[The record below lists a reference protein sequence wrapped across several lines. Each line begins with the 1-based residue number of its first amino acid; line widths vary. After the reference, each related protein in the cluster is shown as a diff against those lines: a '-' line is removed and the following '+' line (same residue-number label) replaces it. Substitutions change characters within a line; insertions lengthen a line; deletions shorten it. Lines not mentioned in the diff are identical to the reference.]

1 MIWADI
7 VGANMRNDTW
17 AIVIATFMGP
27 IFAVLV
33 SLWREGRNDRQNRR
47 YAP

>member
-1 MIWADI
+1 MS
-7 VGANMRNDTW
+7 NDTW

-33 SLWREGRNDRQNRR
+33 SLWREARNGRTGATKFS
-47 YAP
+47 AP